1 MEAAEVGS
9 DAFYVRLRLL
19 LVVGSSVTIR
29 SERMVRFFLFNYLP
43 CKRFS
48 FLNSVGVNGVTKH
61 SHTHK
66 KKCFGLV
73 LVYFE

>member
-19 LVVGSSVTIR
+19 VVGISVTIR

-61 SHTHK
+61 SHTK
-66 KKCFGLV
+66 
-73 LVYFE
+73 